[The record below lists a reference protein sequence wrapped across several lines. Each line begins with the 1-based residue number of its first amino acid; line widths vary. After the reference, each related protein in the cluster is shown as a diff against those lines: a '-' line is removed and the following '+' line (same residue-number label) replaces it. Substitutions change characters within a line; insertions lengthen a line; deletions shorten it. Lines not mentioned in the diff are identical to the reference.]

1 MIKLRNKELA
11 ESGFSQ
17 PDISLEVLK
26 RRCLLKD
33 HEGNIIET
41 PEQMYMRVATT
52 IAEVESKYG
61 VARQMIQLLCEIFYK
76 LMASGKFLPNSPTLM
91 SAGQPEGLLSACF
104 VLPVN
109 DSINEIFEAVRNTA
123 LIQKAGGG
131 TGFAFDKLRPTGD
144 IVASSGGTTSGPIS
158 FWRVIAETTNAIQQ
172 GAHRRGAN
180 MGMMSVEHPDILKF
194 IHAKQDMTSFNNFNI
209 SVKVTDSFMNALCE
223 TPNAQHMVTN
233 PRTQQSYV
241 IPRTVD
247 LHTYRIQDLTPVDE
261 RRDDCFTVLEIWKMI
276 TTNAHTTGEPGVC
289 YIDRVNEDN
298 PTPALGSINATN
310 PCGEQPLL
318 DFEACNLGSL
328 NISKFVLPDG
338 SDLDWEALGEATDF
352 SVRFLDDVIEANHWP
367 IPEIM
372 NISLGN
378 RKIGLGIMGFA
389 DTLVLLGIRY
399 DSDEAV
405 DFAKR
410 LSGFI
415 QDKAHQASRKLAQQR
430 GSFPNWQDSIWN
442 TDRQIPMRNAACTTI
457 APTGSI
463 SIIAKCSSSIEPIFK
478 LVYKRRA
485 LDGTE
490 FVQLHPLLERLGAK
504 QGWLNEQ
511 IRAELI
517 SGVDPREIR
526 GIPVDLGEIFVTAH
540 EIAPEWH
547 VRVQAAFQ
555 SNVDNAVSKTVN
567 LPADATVD
575 DVDRIFKLAYKLR
588 CKGVTVY
595 RDNSRNN
602 QVLSAVQT
610 SQISIGETSRPRSR
624 PRTTIGQ
631 TSKFRMGCGT
641 LFVTVNRD
649 EEGICEVFA
658 NLGKAGGCPSQT
670 EATCR
675 AMSAALRSGV
685 DPRVM
690 IDQLHGIRCMSAAV
704 AKKSNKGVDVL
715 SCPDAIARALEEAM
729 DSKDVAYKP
738 PFRRTCEECGHPMRW
753 EANCA
758 VCDFCGHSNCG

>member
-1 MIKLRNKELA
+1 MIESRTKERA
-11 ESGFSQ
+11 EREMGQ

-33 HEGNIIET
+33 GDGHAVET
-41 PEQMYMRVATT
+41 PDQMYWRVAKTV
-52 IAEVESKYG
+52 AEGEAQYG
-61 VARQMIQLLCEIFYK
+61 TGEQLVQLLPEIFYK
-76 LMASGKFLPNSPTLM
+76 LMASGEFLPNSPTLM
-91 SAGQPEGLLSACF
+91 NAGQKEGLLSACF

-109 DSINEIFEAVRNTA
+109 DSIIEIFEAIRNTA

-144 IVASSGGTTSGPIS
+144 RVASSGGTTSGPVS

-180 MGMMSVEHPDILKF
+180 MGMMDVGHPDILKF
-194 IHAKQDMTSFNNFNI
+194 IYAKQDQMSFNNFNI
-209 SVKVTDSFMNALCE
+209 SVKIPDSFMNNVYAN
-223 TPNAQHMVTN
+223 PNASHMVTN
-233 PRTQQSYV
+233 PRTQQRYA

-247 LHTYRIQDLTPVDE
+247 LHTYHIQDLRPFDE
-261 RRDDCFTVLEIWKMI
+261 HQSDCFTVLDLWKMI
-276 TTNAHTTGEPGVC
+276 ITNAHATGEPGVC

-298 PTPALGSINATN
+298 PTPALGTINATN

-328 NISKFVLPDG
+328 NVSKFVLPDMT
-338 SDLDWEALGEATDF
+338 DLNWQALGQSTEFA
-352 SVRFLDDVIEANHWP
+352 VRFLDDVIDVNHWP
-367 IPEIM
+367 ISEIRDV
-372 NISLGN
+372 SLGN

-405 DFAKR
+405 DFARR

-415 QDKAHQASRKLAQQR
+415 QDRAHKASQKLAQQR
-430 GSFPNWQDSIWN
+430 GCFPNWKYSVWD
-442 TDRQIPMRNAACTTI
+442 TEYHTPMRNAACTTI

-463 SIIAKCSSSIEPIFK
+463 SLIAKCSSGIEPIFK
-478 LVYKRRA
+478 PAYKRRA
-485 LDGTE
+485 LDGVE
-490 FVQLHPLLERLGAK
+490 FVQLHPLLEQLGAE
-504 QGWLNEQ
+504 QGWLNER
-511 IRAELI
+511 IRAQLR
-517 SGVDPREIR
+517 SGI
-526 GIPVDLGEIFVTAH
+526 DLHKIGGVPQDLAEIFVTAH

-547 VRVQAAFQ
+547 VRIQAAFQ

-567 LPADATVD
+567 LPADATVE
-575 DVDRIFKLAYKLR
+575 DVDRIFKLAYKSR
-588 CKGVTVY
+588 CKGNTVY
-595 RDNSRNN
+595 RDNSRDN
-602 QVLSAVQT
+602 QVILAIGIPDGSTSSAP
-610 SQISIGETSRPRSR
+610 RPR
-624 PRTTIGQ
+624 PRVTFGQ

-649 EEGICEVFA
+649 GEGICEVFA

-675 AMSAALRSGV
+675 AVSAALRSGV

-690 IDQLHGIRCMSAAV
+690 IDQLHSIRCMSAAV
-704 AKKSNKGVDVL
+704 AKKSNKAVDVL
-715 SCPDAIARALEEAM
+715 SCPDAIARALQEALA
-729 DSKDVAYKP
+729 SKGANLKP
-738 PFRRTCEECGHPMRW
+738 PFQRTCEECGHPMRW
-753 EANCA
+753 EARCSI
-758 VCDFCGHSNCG
+758 CDFCGHSDCS